1 MAISPE
7 PKFQTTGIMV
17 RVLIA
22 LVPGTAV
29 AVWAFGLRMIPVVV
43 TATFAAVAS
52 EVVCIRSFK
61 TIRDG
66 SALVTGILIGLC
78 MPPTVPFWIVAVGS
92 LIGIGIGKHVY
103 GGLGKNLFNPAMVGY
118 VAVLVSFPEQLTHF
132 DAVTGATVLE
142 VVSHRGG
149 STLVELSGHPSIGF
163 FGAAGYEWV
172 NCAFLLGGAYL
183 CVVRIISWHMPL
195 AVLVGAALPTVLFY
209 DGGSAASW
217 GSPLFHLFAGGTML
231 TAFFIA
237 TDPVT
242 SPSGRVP
249 IWIYGLFVGIA
260 TMAIRKYGAWADG
273 YAFAILLANI
283 LLPYIERRV
292 PVAKAWN
299 R

>member
-1 MAISPE
+1 
-7 PKFQTTGIMV
+7 MV

-29 AVWAFGLRMIPVVV
+29 TVWAFGLRMIPVVV
-43 TATFAAVAS
+43 SAMLAAVVM
-52 EVVCIRSFK
+52 ELVCTRSIK
-61 TIRDG
+61 SLRDG
-66 SALVTGILIGLC
+66 SAVVTGILLGLC
-78 MPPTVPFWIVAVGS
+78 MPPTVPFWIVAIGS
-92 LIGIGIGKHVY
+92 CIGIGIGKHVY

-118 VAVLVSFPEQLTHF
+118 VAILVSFPEQLTHF
-132 DAVTGATVLE
+132 DALTGATALE
-142 VVSHRGG
+142 VVSHRGS
-149 STLVELSGHPSIGF
+149 STLVELGSHPSLGF

-183 CVVRIISWHMPL
+183 VAVRIISWHMPL
-195 AVLVGAALPTVLFY
+195 AVLVGIAFPNVLFF

-242 SPSGRVP
+242 SPAGRAQ
-249 IWIYGLFVGIA
+249 IWVYGLFVGITA
-260 TMAIRKYGAWADG
+260 MLIRKYGAWADG
-273 YAFAILLANI
+273 FAFAILLANI
-283 LLPYIERRV
+283 LLPFIERRV
-292 PVAKAWN
+292 PVAQALK